1 MPRLSASLLSTVL
14 PAILSLLAMVALISY
29 TCIYWSRWE
38 DIKSFYYDSFNRT
51 EIPILLVFFGL
62 IFLSSVAA
70 YLHAYIGLTY
80 TFGAFVI
87 LNTLEVCSVQQVW
100 QVIFRGLCHNYIEA
114 VLLYHRES
122 MH

>member
-1 MPRLSASLLSTVL
+1 MPRLSASLIATAL
-14 PAILSLLAMVALISY
+14 PALLSLLAMVALISY

-51 EIPILLVFFGL
+51 EIPLLLVFFGL

-70 YLHAYIGLTY
+70 YLHAYIALSY

-87 LNTLEVCSVQQVW
+87 LNTLEVIHV
-100 QVIFRGLCHNYIEA
+100 A
-114 VLLYHRES
+114 KYHMLALTVCGVAIMTAQS
-122 MH
+122 